1 MTQRVVSARC
11 WVMREPSRSSA
22 KETELLFGHP
32 FHIEE
37 TQKKWVFGHA
47 FSPLD
52 QKISGYQ
59 GWVRRE
65 DLSQT
70 DLPRTH
76 YVSALKAPVFKA
88 SDIKSR
94 VMRLLPQGAQINAA
108 RIGGSFIELAS
119 GGFMHCNHLRALGDY
134 AQTDFV
140 TAAEVYMGLPYIWG
154 GVSSYGLD
162 CSGLVQ
168 SALRAI
174 GQDCL
179 RDASQQEK
187 SLGAPVAADGHL
199 QRGDLVFWP
208 GHVGIMTDT
217 ATLLHAN
224 AFHMEVA
231 TEPLSEAI
239 NRIGQPRQINRL

>member
-32 FHIEE
+32 FCVERAE
-37 TQKKWVFGHA
+37 KKWAFGQA
-47 FSPLD
+47 LSPLD
-52 QKISGYQ
+52 QNLIGYQ

-65 DLSQT
+65 DLSKIN
-70 DLPRTH
+70 LPSTH
-76 YVSALKAPVFKA
+76 YVSALKAPVFKT

-108 RIGGSFIELAS
+108 CIAAPFIELAS

-140 TAAEVYMGLPYIWG
+140 TVAEAHLGLPYIWG

-208 GHVGIMTDT
+208 GHVGIMMDA

-231 TEPLSEAI
+231 AEPLSEAI
-239 NRIGQPRQINRL
+239 KRIGQPRQINRL